1 MNISYFLAD
10 LAVTI
15 VWITGV
21 IGWVVVII
29 TAEIFAVGIIRTAI
43 MIVLVCC
50 IWSTQIGRISVTGCV
65 EGAEAHLSF

>member
-29 TAEIFAVGIIRTAI
+29 TAEIFSVGIIRTAI

-50 IWSTQIGRISVTGCV
+50 KWSTQIGRISVAGCV
-65 EGAEAHLSF
+65 KGAEAHLSL